1 MMTQFE
7 QLTSGEKKVCVVGLG
22 YVGLPLAVLLSK
34 KFDVIGFDINA
45 RRIDELTNGNDSTM
59 EVSDEQLA
67 GARIS
72 YTTNPTDIADAG
84 YIIIAVPT
92 PVDSTNIP
100 DLQIVKSATT
110 VVGKHMKEGSVVVY
124 ESTVY
129 PGVTEDICVPILE
142 QISGFVHKEH
152 FFVGY
157 SPERVNPGDK
167 QHTID
172 KITKVVSGATE
183 ESAQLIAHVYGSI
196 TNTFIATSIKVA
208 EAAKVIENT
217 QRDLNIALMNELA
230 VLFSKMNISIYDV
243 LDAAGTKWNFL
254 PFKPGL
260 VGGHC
265 IGVDPYYLTYKA
277 NELGHTSKVILAGR
291 EQNDG
296 MHKFVAHEIIKKMVQ
311 QGKDVSK
318 AIVLIL
324 GATFK
329 ENIPD
334 IRNSKNIALY
344 KELRAFG
351 IDVYISDPLA
361 NKEDVFHEYGIE
373 LTDLNNV
380 PKADTVILAVSHQE
394 YAILKPASMA
404 RFTNSKGALF
414 ADLKHLFKKEDI
426 EAQGLTYWTL

>member
-1 MMTQFE
+1 
-7 QLTSGEKKVCVVGLG
+7 
-22 YVGLPLAVLLSK
+22 
-34 KFDVIGFDINA
+34 
-45 RRIDELTNGNDSTM
+45 
-59 EVSDEQLA
+59 
-67 GARIS
+67 
-72 YTTNPTDIADAG
+72 
-84 YIIIAVPT
+84 
-92 PVDSTNIP
+92 
-100 DLQIVKSATT
+100 
-110 VVGKHMKEGSVVVY
+110 MKEGSVVVY

-344 KELRAFG
+344 KELRTFG